1 MKKKLT
7 VMAVALA
14 IALVCVPATALASS
28 KAKMTTYDGA
38 VKSGNTVYCASPGWG
53 IYKATVKNG
62 KVVKKKWLLKETV
75 GWGAGSDIGHM
86 KKKGNYL
93 YFIEY
98 TEGTVTH
105 LVRLNVKNGKCKTIA
120 HNVTAYA
127 IKGKKIYAQ
136 ITNPD
141 TLKKSY
147 RVMKLNGKSKKKT
160 SVRPVMKTEYSHK
173 GYSTSYKE
181 KGKYIRT
188 YLKTPKGKY
197 YIGKVRSMDSFDYD
211 Y

>member
-7 VMAVALA
+7 VVAVALA
-14 IALVCVPATALASS
+14 VALVCVPASALASP
-28 KAKMTTYDGA
+28 KVKMTTYYGA
-38 VKSGNTVYCASPGWG
+38 VKSGNVVYCASPGWG

-62 KVVKKKWLLKETV
+62 KVVKKKWLLKETYAWWE
-75 GWGAGSDIGHM
+75 GTDIGDM

-98 TEGTVTH
+98 TEGTVSH

-120 HNVTAYA
+120 HNVSAYA
-127 IKGKKIYAQ
+127 IKGKKIYAE

-160 SVRPVMKTEYSHK
+160 SVKPVMKTKYSCK
-173 GYSTSYKE
+173 GYSTSYKQ
-181 KGKYIRT
+181 KGNYIRT

-197 YIGKVRSMDSFDYD
+197 YIGKVRLIEF
-211 Y
+211 